1 MLTFP
6 GGAQFLTGS
15 DIFNSLGNALER
27 SCYRQ
32 MDTCQNAANKG
43 GNKGDLTVGGCS
55 TQVSSKLSEIQD
67 PMALTF
73 ELTLLQMQ
81 ACLKVAQAA

>member
-6 GGAQFLTGS
+6 GGAQFLTGT
-15 DIFNSLGNALER
+15 DNFNSLGNALDR

-43 GNKGDLTVGGCS
+43 GNKGELTVGGCS
-55 TQVSSKLSEIQD
+55 TQVSPKLR
-67 PMALTF
+67 
-73 ELTLLQMQ
+73 ELRSSHGSD
-81 ACLKVAQAA
+81 V